1 MDLDKNEKDVYALFE
16 KIRTA
21 LANQKGIGSGRRQTD
36 GLKAFS
42 VFLEERHPKQ
52 AVSDQTLRNYK
63 LGKYTGS
70 AKVYD
75 TKRLNEIHDIYEPL
89 VEEYLSYL
97 LHKDTS
103 KYVLNGTS
111 WYVYFF
117 NKFSDITFGDRCNL
131 GRAILNFSGGLDN
144 LRADLINV
152 PDDGRQNKSGKC
164 EIIGSTLIGIL
175 KDEAS
180 GNNLL
185 NIMLD
190 SNGRITNQNIL
201 IGGYQAREDMTIKIG
216 TLLLER
222 IDGVESENRPAPMLL
237 SFNQNIIEF
246 ENIKAVIKRFFAN
259 ESNSLIQ
266 LPYNYKGSL
275 TGLREGIT
283 KEWEK
288 KNERVKKT
296 FLEPDCPKIFISCPF
311 SFLEKDLQINIGQL
325 IEKLKI
331 EIQERVNYKVE
342 IVHYSGT
349 SDNPTEDCLEVMD
362 EIKQSSIFIFIYPS
376 KEHVASTSLVE
387 LGWALMSVKN
397 IFVYSKSEALPQKL
411 EDYLNQ
417 SRIGVVKKTY
427 KELNEAYLRRIL
439 SDVIG
444 VVRKLY
450 RAVE

>member
-1 MDLDKNEKDVYALFE
+1 M
-16 KIRTA
+16 
-21 LANQKGIGSGRRQTD
+21 
-36 GLKAFS
+36 
-42 VFLEERHPKQ
+42 
-52 AVSDQTLRNYK
+52 
-63 LGKYTGS
+63 
-70 AKVYD
+70 
-75 TKRLNEIHDIYEPL
+75 
-89 VEEYLSYL
+89 
-97 LHKDTS
+97 
-103 KYVLNGTS
+103 
-111 WYVYFF
+111 
-117 NKFSDITFGDRCNL
+117 
-131 GRAILNFSGGLDN
+131 
-144 LRADLINV
+144 
-152 PDDGRQNKSGKC
+152 
-164 EIIGSTLIGIL
+164 
-175 KDEAS
+175 
-180 GNNLL
+180 
-185 NIMLD
+185 
-190 SNGRITNQNIL
+190 
-201 IGGYQAREDMTIKIG
+201 
-216 TLLLER
+216 
-222 IDGVESENRPAPMLL
+222 
-237 SFNQNIIEF
+237 
-246 ENIKAVIKRFFAN
+246 
-259 ESNSLIQ
+259 
-266 LPYNYKGSL
+266 
-275 TGLREGIT
+275 REGIT